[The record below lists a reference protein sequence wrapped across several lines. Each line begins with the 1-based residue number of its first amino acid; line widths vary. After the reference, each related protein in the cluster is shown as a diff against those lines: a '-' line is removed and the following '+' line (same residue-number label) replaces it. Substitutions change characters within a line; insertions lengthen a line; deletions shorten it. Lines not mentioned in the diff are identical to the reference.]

1 MNDEPIEP
9 FWTKQARIERELAEE
24 RRLSAQMIQQ
34 LGERDVECARLGERD
49 VECAR
54 LREGLQAI
62 VVECDERSADPRFKA
77 IREFALG
84 VLAK

>member
-1 MNDEPIEP
+1 MSDEPVEM
-9 FWTKQARIERELAEE
+9 FWDKQRRIERELAEE
-24 RRLSAQMIQQ
+24 RRLSAQIIRQ
-34 LGERDVECARLGERD
+34 LGERDVEN
-49 VECAR
+49 AR

-84 VLAK
+84 VLGKAST

>member
-1 MNDEPIEP
+1 MNDEPVEM
-9 FWTKQARIERELAEE
+9 FWDKQRRIERELAEE
-24 RRLSAQMIQQ
+24 RKLSAQIIRQ
-34 LGERDVECARLGERD
+34 LGERD